1 MMTSEVFSWVSSTPF
16 GRGYVKKVMVVSDL
30 EKMGPAGD
38 YIYARGGDM
47 GITMITN
54 AADLT
59 DTEMARKLRNLT
71 M

>member
-1 MMTSEVFSWVSSTPF
+1 MTIVEFF
-16 GRGYVKKVMVVSDL
+16 DK
-30 EKMGPAGD
+30 
-38 YIYARGGDM
+38 YARGGDM

-59 DTEMARKLRNLT
+59 DLEIARKLRNLT